1 MGIVD
6 NKRAGLEREIKE
18 SLGVKTVMGEEI
30 IRVALECIELF
41 DLKQQDY
48 GSSNIGISGEVG
60 VQVRLQDKVSRM
72 RHLLE
77 KRMREPDMKVN
88 NESLGDT
95 YQDVANYGMIGMLLD
110 RGLWKRASILAP
122 VRSTA

>member
-1 MGIVD
+1 MGYSMVEH
-6 NKRAGLEREIKE
+6 KWSGLEHEIKE
-18 SLGVKTVMGEEI
+18 TLGVKTVMGEEI

-48 GSSNIGISGEVG
+48 GSSNIGVSGEVG

-77 KRMREPDMKVN
+77 KRVKEPGGEVN

-110 RGLWKRASILAP
+110 RDLWK
-122 VRSTA
+122 

>member
-6 NKRAGLEREIKE
+6 NKRVGLEREIKE

-41 DLKQQDY
+41 DRKQQDY

-77 KRMREPDMKVN
+77 KRMQEPGMKVN

-110 RGLWKRASILAP
+110 RDLWK
-122 VRSTA
+122 

>member
-6 NKRAGLEREIKE
+6 NKRVGLEREIKE

-77 KRMREPDMKVN
+77 KRMREPGVKVN

-110 RGLWKRASILAP
+110 RDLWK
-122 VRSTA
+122 

>member
-6 NKRAGLEREIKE
+6 NKRVGLEREIKE

-41 DLKQQDY
+41 DRKQQDY

-110 RGLWKRASILAP
+110 RGLWK
-122 VRSTA
+122 

>member
-110 RGLWKRASILAP
+110 RDLWK
-122 VRSTA
+122 

>member
-6 NKRAGLEREIKE
+6 NKRVGLEREIKE

-41 DLKQQDY
+41 DRKQQDY

-77 KRMREPDMKVN
+77 KRMREPGVKVN

-110 RGLWKRASILAP
+110 RGLWK
-122 VRSTA
+122 

>member
-1 MGIVD
+1 MGYTMID
-6 NKRAGLEREIKE
+6 TKRKGLEKE
-18 SLGVKTVMGEEI
+18 VKDVLGVKTVMGEEI

-41 DLKQQDY
+41 DSKQQDY

-77 KRMREPDMKVN
+77 KRVKEPGGEVN

-110 RGLWKRASILAP
+110 RGLWK
-122 VRSTA
+122 